1 MINQELPFLRLLQ
14 GRSLL
19 LIQHLMSDYCMSWTR
34 LALGCYRN
42 KKKIMVSTL
51 EKSLI
56 RETDVPSVVMEAEAG
71 YALGAINSWVIAQCG
86 APTEILEGKNIA
98 HVFSK
103 YDPLTSSL
111 SLTWELL

>member
-42 KKKIMVSTL
+42 KKKKIMVSTL

-71 YALGAINSWVIAQCG
+71 YALGAINS
-86 APTEILEGKNIA
+86 
-98 HVFSK
+98 
-103 YDPLTSSL
+103 
-111 SLTWELL
+111 